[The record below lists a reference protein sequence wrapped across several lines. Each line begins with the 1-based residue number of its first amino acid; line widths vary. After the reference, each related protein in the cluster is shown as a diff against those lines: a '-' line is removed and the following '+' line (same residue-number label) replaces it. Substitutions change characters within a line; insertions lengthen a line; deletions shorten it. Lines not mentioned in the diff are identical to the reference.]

1 MVMIMIKRN
10 FFGKASGNAALP
22 LALILVCGM
31 LLAACSTADGQN
43 VSDNLS
49 GNAAASVNQEIAST
63 QLMKIEDYTIYMPD
77 LYLYLIQ
84 YIYNNGVRAEQ
95 LDDATK
101 ASIINSAINQM
112 KLETVEYLLAL
123 QSDIT
128 LTEEQE
134 QMVTDTASRFYNTFG
149 AEFLASYGIDEECVY
164 HLFERQLYISGI
176 TNKAMQDMTADY
188 LEQYGEEY
196 ADLQF
201 HSVYYA
207 LFPSIQ
213 YDGEGNIVQDVSG
226 NAIPLTEEEMA
237 EQLALAEEFRQRAVE
252 GQASGDAAATME
264 MLVEEYGIGY
274 CSGIERNYTG
284 AYVQELNDVIS
295 GLKEGDISDVVTTD
309 AGYMIVRMDNTND
322 EDYKEYMISF
332 LAQQSAN
339 NLLPTMQ
346 DSWMTQSGA
355 ASIQPDST
363 ALALVDL
370 TALCTD
376 MNEKGLTLGGK

>member
-1 MVMIMIKRN
+1 MKRTIFN
-10 FFGKASGNAALP
+10 KVSRIVSLT
-22 LALILVCGM
+22 LVCGM
-31 LLAACSTADGQN
+31 LLTACNTADGQN
-43 VSDNLS
+43 VSGNQS
-49 GNAAASVNQEIAST
+49 GGAVAVEANQEIAST
-63 QLMKIEDYTIYMPD
+63 QLMTIEDYTIYMPD

-84 YIYNNGVRAEQ
+84 YIYNNGVKADQ
-95 LDDATK
+95 LDDMTK

-134 QMVTDTASRFYNTFG
+134 QMITDTSSRFYNTFG
-149 AEFLASYGIDEECVY
+149 AEFLAAYGIDEECVY
-164 HLFERQLYISGI
+164 RLFERQLYISGI

-188 LEQYGEEY
+188 LEQYQEEY

-213 YDGEGNIVQDVSG
+213 YDEEGNIVKDDDG
-226 NAIPLTEEEMA
+226 NAIPLTEEEMEA
-237 EQLALAEEFRQRAVE
+237 QLALAEEFHQRAVE

-264 MLVEEYGIGY
+264 MLVAEYGIGY

-295 GLKEGDISDVVTTD
+295 GLKEGDISDVVKTD

-332 LAQQSAN
+332 LAQQS
-339 NLLPTMQ
+339 
-346 DSWMTQSGA
+346 
-355 ASIQPDST
+355 
-363 ALALVDL
+363 
-370 TALCTD
+370 
-376 MNEKGLTLGGK
+376 

>member
-1 MVMIMIKRN
+1 MVIFMKRTIFN
-10 FFGKASGNAALP
+10 KVSRIVSLT
-22 LALILVCGM
+22 LVCGM
-31 LLAACSTADGQN
+31 LLTACNTADGQN
-43 VSDNLS
+43 VSGNQS
-49 GNAAASVNQEIAST
+49 GGSVAVEANQEIAST
-63 QLMKIEDYTIYMPD
+63 QLMTIEDYTIYMPD

-84 YIYNNGVRAEQ
+84 YIYNNGVKADQ
-95 LDDATK
+95 LDDMTK

-134 QMVTDTASRFYNTFG
+134 QMITDTSSRFYNTFG
-149 AEFLASYGIDEECVY
+149 AEFLATYGIDEECVY
-164 HLFERQLYISGI
+164 RLFERQLYISGI

-188 LEQYGEEY
+188 LEQYQEEY

-213 YDGEGNIVQDVSG
+213 YDEEGNIVKDDDG
-226 NAIPLTEEEMA
+226 NAIPLTEEEMEA
-237 EQLALAEEFRQRAVE
+237 QLALAEEFHQRAVE

-264 MLVEEYGIGY
+264 MLVAEYGIGY

-295 GLKEGDISDVVTTD
+295 GLKEGDISDVVKTD

-363 ALALVDL
+363 ALASVDL
-370 TALCTD
+370 TTLCTS
-376 MNEKGLTLGGK
+376 MNEKGLTLGGN

>member
-1 MVMIMIKRN
+1 MVIIMKRT
-10 FFGKASGNAALP
+10 FFNKVSGIVSLT
-22 LALILVCGM
+22 LVCGM
-31 LLAACSTADGQN
+31 LLTACNTADGQN
-43 VSDNLS
+43 VSDNQS
-49 GNAAASVNQEIAST
+49 GNVTTASVNQEIAST
-63 QLMKIEDYTIYMPD
+63 QLMTIEDYTIYMPD
-77 LYLYLIQ
+77 FYLYLIQ
-84 YIYNNGVRAEQ
+84 YIYNNGVRADQ
-95 LDDATK
+95 LDDMTK
-101 ASIINSAINQM
+101 SSIINSAINQM

-134 QMVTDTASRFYNTFG
+134 QMITETSSRFYNTFG
-149 AEFLASYGIDEECVY
+149 AEFLATYGIDEECVY
-164 HLFERQLYISGI
+164 RLFERQLYISGI

-188 LEQYGEEY
+188 LEQYREEY

-213 YDGEGNIVQDVSG
+213 YDEEGNIVKDDDG
-226 NAIPLTEEEMA
+226 NAIPLTEEEME
-237 EQLALAEEFRQRAVE
+237 EQMALAEEFHQRAVE

-264 MLVEEYGIGY
+264 MLVAEYGIGY
-274 CSGIERNYTG
+274 CSGTERNYTG

-322 EDYKEYMISF
+322 EDYKEYMINF

-339 NLLPTMQ
+339 NLLPNMQ
-346 DSWMTQSGA
+346 NTWVTQSGA

-363 ALALVDL
+363 ALASIDL
-370 TALCTD
+370 TTLCTS
-376 MNEKGLTLGGK
+376 MNEKGLTLGGN